1 MASQS
6 ELRKSIV
13 CFLFDGSTKY
23 TRMTLNAV
31 NSFIEATPVVPV
43 GLLFPQGFD
52 PSPVLNQI
60 SDVSRVS
67 IRNHEQQFA
76 NWNPTQYKL
85 DIQKF
90 ADEFESIFWLDS
102 DAVVYADLSELL
114 LEFYRSPCKVAFLKD
129 HVCWNP
135 QFLNTWTEF
144 RHRSNPFVPQ
154 ACFMGFKRSIIGSF
168 FAEWKETWRQW
179 IEPHPFAN
187 FPNPLPQFPGSA
199 FCTEQYALGMV
210 LEGSLIREDEI
221 YLVRRLTFP
230 LRTIPGLAGDGVTV
244 TQNSSFALKLSSFS
258 LSDRDISEQ
267 QLRLLTTSFS
277 GISFGGSFTSG
288 SFFGSSF
295 GSFSGPYVEF
305 SGPSF
310 NLTSFSGFSGPF
322 FEYSFSGSSFSSGS
336 IGLAG
341 FDNLSSGSHGLVTSG
356 SGGSFWVPV
365 DNIAGGIVHFYS
377 TFYDQSYK
385 WWESNRDDVIP
396 RLGDYWKDEKH

>member
-1 MASQS
+1 
-6 ELRKSIV
+6 
-13 CFLFDGSTKY
+13 
-23 TRMTLNAV
+23 
-31 NSFIEATPVVPV
+31 
-43 GLLFPQGFD
+43 
-52 PSPVLNQI
+52 
-60 SDVSRVS
+60 
-67 IRNHEQQFA
+67 
-76 NWNPTQYKL
+76 
-85 DIQKF
+85 
-90 ADEFESIFWLDS
+90 
-102 DAVVYADLSELL
+102 
-114 LEFYRSPCKVAFLKD
+114 
-129 HVCWNP
+129 
-135 QFLNTWTEF
+135 
-144 RHRSNPFVPQ
+144 
-154 ACFMGFKRSIIGSF
+154 MGFKRSIIGSF